1 MKYRQIAT
9 NIWEDS
15 YTLDLSD
22 KEFRAFTYFFTNHK
36 VNMVG
41 IYELPDRIIRST
53 LEATLE
59 ELKKIKEKFESDR
72 KYFFFKGWIF
82 INNFHKHNH
91 FSSVPSVMDTYLQDF
106 NNIPQ
111 DVLKHF
117 LVDFKLSYTPTIIKK
132 DKVTKKTS
140 VMVMVSV
147 MDKYGRAYP
156 RIEAKS
162 IDEMNENVNPDDL
175 PNDFKS

>member
-9 NIWEDS
+9 RIWEDG
-15 YTLDLSD
+15 YTLDLND
-22 KEFRAFTYFFTNHK
+22 KEFRAFVYFFTNHK

-53 LEATLE
+53 LGATLE
-59 ELKKIKEKFESDR
+59 ELNKIKKKFETDR
-72 KYFFFKGWIF
+72 KYFFFNGWVF

-91 FSSVPSVMDTYLQDF
+91 YSSVPTVIDTYLDDF

-111 DVLKHF
+111 DILKHF
-117 LVDFKLSYTPTIIKK
+117 LVKLKLAYTPTIIKK
-132 DKVTKKTS
+132 DKVTKQNS
-140 VMVMVSV
+140 VMVMVMV
-147 MDKYGRAYP
+147 MDKYGSPYP

-162 IDEMNENVNPDDL
+162 IETMNEDVNPEDI
-175 PNDFKS
+175 PI